1 MTFLRTISMKVESI
15 EETRSPQ
22 GKLRLRFDNGTSMLV
37 FPAVITELCLYPG
50 VEIPEAAMESL
61 RDTCGEA
68 SARERAVR
76 IISAAP
82 VSRRE
87 LQSRL
92 VRKGETEEHAQQA
105 VQWLDELHLLDDAE
119 VAAQIVRSG
128 AAKGYGA
135 ARIRQMLYEKKI
147 PRELWDDALSQLPPQ
162 GNAIDE
168 FLRRRFRGAKP
179 DQKELKRA
187 TDALLRRGHSWRDI
201 RSALERYA
209 PEEEF
214 PEE

>member
-1 MTFLRTISMKVESI
+1 MKVESI

-61 RDTCGEA
+61 RDTCAEA

-128 AAKGYGA
+128 VAKGYGA